1 VVAAGA
7 WLFVTAAFRG
17 EGADDIGVVGHRG
30 RCLLRSCICAIKT
43 TKIEMDSRAPGA
55 RQKVPFKHPIFIV
68 GGAPRKR
75 GYSYTNFCGVC
86 CCC

>member
-1 VVAAGA
+1 MTLALLVIEV
-7 WLFVTAAFRG
+7 
-17 EGADDIGVVGHRG
+17 GVYYED
-30 RCLLRSCICAIKT
+30 CICAIKT